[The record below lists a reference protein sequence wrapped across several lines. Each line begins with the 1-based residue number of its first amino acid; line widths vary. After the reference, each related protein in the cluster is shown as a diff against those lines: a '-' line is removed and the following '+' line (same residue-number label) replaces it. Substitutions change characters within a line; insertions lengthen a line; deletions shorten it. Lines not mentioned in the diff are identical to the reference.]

1 MTEEQVFQPER
12 KNLAWVINN
21 RLLNGYGFKYVEAYF
36 CEPDISNPDDL
47 YKLLSVCNNAGG
59 LTPNK
64 AKQILFESL
73 GEISEDFEGDWAN
86 EPLNYTRIKPSEN
99 AQLDEALQQQIAKA
113 ASNHDDEIVAV
124 MKEVKKVLSKG
135 LTSSE
140 NRSIINYSD
149 DQPRDEH
156 GRFSS
161 VGGSSSS
168 SSGTKDSG
176 KTKYAPSPQRQKKGI
191 QVTHKKYA
199 KLTGIMNT
207 RYPNLKPEDGRK
219 TINDANNSYSITAD
233 GYGGMV
239 IHSRVKIK

>member
-1 MTEEQVFQPER
+1 M
-12 KNLAWVINN
+12 
-21 RLLNGYGFKYVEAYF
+21 LNGYGFKYVEAYF

-86 EPLNYTRIKPSEN
+86 EPLNYTRIKPNEN
-99 AQLDEALQQQIAKA
+99 TQLDEALQQQIAKA

-149 DQPRDEH
+149 DQPRDES
-156 GRFSS
+156 GRWTDG
-161 VGGSSSS
+161 GGSGTS
-168 SSGTKDSG
+168 SSGFSCPTLQLS
-176 KTKYAPSPQRQKKGI
+176 QKE
-191 QVTHKKYA
+191 YA
-199 KLTGIMNT
+199 KVMSEINT
-207 RYPNLKPEDGRK
+207 VYHARYAGKCEGAIYIDDYEYLFEIK
-219 TINDANNSYSITAD
+219 SYNEYNIYD
-233 GYGGMV
+233 KE
-239 IHSRVKIK
+239 KIE